1 MICRSSASI
10 YGPSILME
18 TWMPSGLVA
27 KTFSF
32 GAGESAAP
40 AAATKHANVRPNAKA
55 LVFIMGRAFMRISGG
70 FLGHDL
76 GDFGRLW
83 SVVDHGVCVFN
94 TNAVSTSLRP
104 EQPHECVVVLLV
116 FPITLP
122 FEQGANR
129 GQPHC
134 AGLHH

>member
-1 MICRSSASI
+1 
-10 YGPSILME
+10 ME

-40 AAATKHANVRPNAKA
+40 AVATKHANVRPNAKA

-70 FLGHDL
+70 FLGHNL
-76 GDFGRLW
+76 RFLRGLRC
-83 SVVDHGVCVFN
+83 VVDHRVGVFN
-94 TNAVSTSLRP
+94 ANAVGTSLRP

-116 FPITLP
+116 LPIALP
-122 FEQGANR
+122 FE
-129 GQPHC
+129 
-134 AGLHH
+134 

>member
-1 MICRSSASI
+1 
-10 YGPSILME
+10 ME

-40 AAATKHANVRPNAKA
+40 AVATKHANVRPNAKA

-76 GDFGRLW
+76 RFLSRLRR
-83 SVVDHGVCVFN
+83 VVDHGVGVFN
-94 TNAVSTSLRP
+94 AYAISSPLQL
-104 EQPHECVVVLLV
+104 EQSHEGVVVLLV
-116 FPITLP
+116 LPIALP
-122 FEQGANR
+122 FE
-129 GQPHC
+129 
-134 AGLHH
+134 

>member
-1 MICRSSASI
+1 
-10 YGPSILME
+10 ME

-70 FLGHDL
+70 FLGHNL
-76 GDFGRLW
+76 RFLSGLRC
-83 SVVDHGVCVFN
+83 VVDHRVGVFN
-94 TNAVSTSLRP
+94 ANAVGARLGSEEFHKR
-104 EQPHECVVVLLV
+104 VVMLLV
-116 FPITLP
+116 LPIALP
-122 FEQGANR
+122 FK
-129 GQPHC
+129 
-134 AGLHH
+134 